1 MVSSKWH
8 STLNIIFSNRFIKI
22 NSFIFYSCYRMRSF
36 KKKSFLFCNTETK
49 TSKAWHFCGLQPYET
64 KPILTILTAIIIQH
78 NEKRKITT
86 KQNVLVLVWLLP
98 RRKKKTNPHI
108 GLCIQQTNKK
118 QTFSSCMCVISTA
131 FDWGVMKWS
140 CGDCCLSTDQ
150 QICVCGTTK
159 ALENFFLV
167 RWPMYR
173 CHDTK
178 PHNFINSSQMR
189 FGCASWRTCSYH
201 TTNTQWPAFCRHL
214 NFGIQALH

>member
-98 RRKKKTNPHI
+98 RRKKKQILTSVSVSNR
-108 GLCIQQTNKK
+108 QTRNKHLARV
-118 QTFSSCMCVISTA
+118 CVWFRLRLT
-131 FDWGVMKWS
+131 GVWWNDHVVIVAYQLTSKFV
-140 CGDCCLSTDQ
+140 
-150 QICVCGTTK
+150 CV
-159 ALENFFLV
+159 AL
-167 RWPMYR
+167 RK
-173 CHDTK
+173 H
-178 PHNFINSSQMR
+178 
-189 FGCASWRTCSYH
+189 
-201 TTNTQWPAFCRHL
+201 
-214 NFGIQALH
+214 